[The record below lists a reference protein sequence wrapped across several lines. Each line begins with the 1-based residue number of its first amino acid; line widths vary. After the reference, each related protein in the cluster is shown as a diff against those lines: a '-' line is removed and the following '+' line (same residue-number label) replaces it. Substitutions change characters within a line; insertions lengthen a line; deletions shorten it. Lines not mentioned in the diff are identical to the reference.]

1 MFEGKNGMRNKI
13 NEIGDNH
20 IGSSARTPLRTDA
33 FELSDK
39 EKIDRIQESVK
50 DILETLGM
58 DLEDDSLK
66 GTPRRVANAFVDEL
80 FGGFGGWNYGSG
92 DSIGSRGWYD
102 S

>member
-20 IGSSARTPLRTDA
+20 IGSSAKTPLRADA
-33 FELSDK
+33 FDLTDQ

-58 DLEDDSLK
+58 DLEDDS
-66 GTPRRVANAFVDEL
+66 
-80 FGGFGGWNYGSG
+80 
-92 DSIGSRGWYD
+92 
-102 S
+102 